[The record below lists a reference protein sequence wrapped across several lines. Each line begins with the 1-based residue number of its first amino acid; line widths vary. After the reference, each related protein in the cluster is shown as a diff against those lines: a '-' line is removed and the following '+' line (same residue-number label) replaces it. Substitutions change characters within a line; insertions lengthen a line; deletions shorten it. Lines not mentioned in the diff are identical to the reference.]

1 MDSERINI
9 SVVRP
14 QAYTPLFKLDKFCRE
29 SALTTTEYFL
39 IEIRASQING
49 CAYCVQMHVKEAIEK
64 GEKQYRL
71 HALSQWEETPF
82 FTPEEGIILAMTEEI
97 TLISQQGLT
106 NELYAK
112 AIAAFGAE
120 KVADII
126 MTIININAWNR
137 IGRAT
142 RMTPQP
148 AQS

>member
-9 SVVRP
+9 NVVRP
-14 QAYTPLFKLDKFCRE
+14 QAYTPLYRLDKFCRE
-29 SALTTTEYFL
+29 SALSTIEYFL

-64 GEKQYRL
+64 GEKQYRI
-71 HALSQWEETPF
+71 HALSQWGDTPF
-82 FTPEEGIILAMTEEI
+82 FTPEEQIILAMTEQI
-97 TLISQQGLT
+97 THISAEGLT
-106 NELYAK
+106 DELYAR
-112 AIAAFGAE
+112 AISAFGGE

>member
-1 MDSERINI
+1 MDSERIKIN
-9 SVVRP
+9 VVRP

-49 CAYCVQMHVKEAIEK
+49 CAYCVQMHVKEAVEK
-64 GEKQYRL
+64 GEKQYRI
-71 HALSQWEETPF
+71 HALSQWEDTPF
-82 FTPEEGIILAMTEEI
+82 FSAEERIILAMTEEI
-97 TLISQQGLT
+97 TQIAQQGLT
-106 NELYAK
+106 DELYAK
-112 AIAAFGAE
+112 SIATFGGE

-142 RMTPQP
+142 RMTPQ
-148 AQS
+148 ASQS

>member
-9 SVVRP
+9 NVVRP
-14 QAYTPLFKLDKFCRE
+14 QAYTPLYRLDKFCRE
-29 SALTTTEYFL
+29 SALSTIEYFL

-64 GEKQYRL
+64 GEKQYRI
-71 HALSQWEETPF
+71 HALSQWEDTPF
-82 FTPEEGIILAMTEEI
+82 FTPEEQIILAMTEQI
-97 TLISQQGLT
+97 THISAEGLT
-106 NELYAK
+106 DDLYAR
-112 AIAAFGAE
+112 AITAFGGE